1 MKKMFMS
8 IIILKKSTAPESFLK
23 KVSSWRLAT
32 LCKKILWRKV
42 YPVNVEEFSK

>member
-8 IIILKKSTAPESFLK
+8 MKRLKKSIAPESFLN

-32 LCKKILWRKV
+32 FEV
-42 YPVNVEEFSK
+42 YPVNVEQFSK